1 VFLCVRSR
9 HSNLLDPLK
18 ARTGPGRIPSSARQA
33 GRNRHEYKVHRAT
46 VHGLAQPA
54 NGPSQKN
61 RAEQDWVILMM
72 ALLFLV
78 GIGIV
83 IAICYVII
91 LG

>member
-1 VFLCVRSR
+1 MNTKSIAPRYTAWRS
-9 HSNLLDPLK
+9 L
-18 ARTGPGRIPSSARQA
+18 Q
-33 GRNRHEYKVHRAT
+33 
-46 VHGLAQPA
+46 